1 VARRLP
7 PPRVDDRT
15 TARQASGALRDPSD
29 HAALSDGHGGA
40 ELLCG
45 CRGTWC
51 GARLDPRVAVEP
63 GGRINFVPDPARLH
77 FFDADSGQAIIG

>member
-1 VARRLP
+1 M
-7 PPRVDDRT
+7 
-15 TARQASGALRDPSD
+15 
-29 HAALSDGHGGA
+29 
-40 ELLCG
+40 LCG